1 MPVPDYTIPLS
12 VPNVSGNE
20 WKYVKEC
27 LDTNWVSS
35 AGKYVDLFEQNIANY
50 TGSKYAVACVNGTSA
65 LQVSLRLAGVKP
77 GDEVIVPTLT
87 FIAPVNAIRY
97 NGAEPVF
104 MDVDEF
110 YNIDVDKTVQF
121 FDEETEYKN
130 GYIRNKKTG
139 KRISA
144 IVPVHVFGNAVW
156 LDEIIRLCEER
167 NIKVVEDAAESM
179 GTRYINGEHSG
190 KHTGTIGTLGCLSFN
205 GNKIITTGGGG
216 MILTDDEYL
225 AEKAR
230 YLTTQAKDDP
240 VRYIHQEIGY
250 NFRITNIQAA
260 LGVAQL
266 EQLPVFLKRKRDI
279 FSQYQT
285 AFDNIAGLTLAGVPD
300 YAGNNHWMNLLQ
312 IDKDAYGEDR
322 EELMQRL
329 DENGIQ
335 TRPVWALNHLQEPYR
350 EFQNYHIEYAEKLIN
365 NSLCLP
371 SSTNLSHEDQLRV
384 INNLMKK

>member
-1 MPVPDYTIPLS
+1 
-12 VPNVSGNE
+12 
-20 WKYVKEC
+20 
-27 LDTNWVSS
+27 
-35 AGKYVDLFEQNIANY
+35 
-50 TGSKYAVACVNGTSA
+50 
-65 LQVSLRLAGVKP
+65 
-77 GDEVIVPTLT
+77 
-87 FIAPVNAIRY
+87 
-97 NGAEPVF
+97 
-104 MDVDEF
+104 
-110 YNIDVDKTVQF
+110 
-121 FDEETEYKN
+121 
-130 GYIRNKKTG
+130 
-139 KRISA
+139 
-144 IVPVHVFGNAVW
+144 
-156 LDEIIRLCEER
+156 
-167 NIKVVEDAAESM
+167 
-179 GTRYINGEHSG
+179 
-190 KHTGTIGTLGCLSFN
+190 
-205 GNKIITTGGGG
+205 
-216 MILTDDEYL
+216 
-225 AEKAR
+225 
-230 YLTTQAKDDP
+230 
-240 VRYIHQEIGY
+240 
-250 NFRITNIQAA
+250 
-260 LGVAQL
+260 VAQL